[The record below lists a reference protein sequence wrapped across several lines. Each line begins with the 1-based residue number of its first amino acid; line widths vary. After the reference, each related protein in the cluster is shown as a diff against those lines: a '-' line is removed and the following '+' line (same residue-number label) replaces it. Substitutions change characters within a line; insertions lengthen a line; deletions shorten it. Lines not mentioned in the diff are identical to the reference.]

1 MIDGPDIPN
10 CRNECNRIIR
20 LPNMALTRLDNK
32 KLEQGPRAMN
42 QESISQ
48 SIAVVHPITLSHGR
62 NAEVWDTDGKRYID
76 FVGGIGVLNLGH
88 CNPAVVAAIQSQ
100 AARLTHYAFNAAP
113 HGPYLELMER
123 LCQFIPISY
132 PLAGMLTNSG
142 AEAAEN
148 ALKVARGATGKR
160 AVIAFDGAF
169 HGRTLATL
177 NLNGKVAPYKQKVGE
192 LPGPVYHLPYPSA
205 DTGVTC
211 EEALKAM
218 DRLFSVEL
226 AVEDVAAF
234 IFEPVQG
241 EGGFLALDPAFAQAL
256 RTFCDKHGILIIIDE
271 IQSGFGRTGQ
281 RFGFTRL
288 GIEPDLLL
296 LAKSIAGGM
305 PLGALVGR
313 RDLLAALPKGGLG
326 GTYSGNPIAC
336 AAALASLAQMTDEHL
351 ATLGERQEQA
361 IVSRYQRWKDSK
373 LSSWLGRLT
382 GVGAMRGIEFV
393 DSNGAPAPT
402 ALAKV
407 METARNAGL
416 LLMPSGK
423 ARHIIRLL
431 APLTIEPAI
440 LEEGLD
446 IFEQC
451 LVELG

>member
-1 MIDGPDIPN
+1 
-10 CRNECNRIIR
+10 
-20 LPNMALTRLDNK
+20 
-32 KLEQGPRAMN
+32 MN
-42 QESISQ
+42 QENISQ
-48 SIAVVHPITLSHGR
+48 SIGIVHPITLSHGR
-62 NAEVWDTDGKRYID
+62 NAEVWDTAGKRYID

-88 CNPAVVAAIQSQ
+88 CNPAVVEAIQQQ

-123 LCQFIPISY
+123 LCQFVPVSY

-160 AVIAFDGAF
+160 AIVAFDGGF

-177 NLNGKVAPYKQKVGE
+177 NLNGKVAPYKQRVGE
-192 LPGPVYHLPYPSA
+192 LPGPVYHLPYPSP
-205 DTGVTC
+205 DTGVSC
-211 EEALKAM
+211 EQALQAM
-218 DRLFSVEL
+218 ERLFSVEL

-256 RTFCDKHGILIIIDE
+256 RRFCDEHGILIIIDE

-281 RFGFTRL
+281 RFAFPRL

-305 PLGALVGR
+305 PLGAVVGR
-313 RDLLAALPKGGLG
+313 QAIMGALPKGGLG

-336 AAALASLAQMTDEHL
+336 AAALASLAQMTDANI
-351 ATLGERQEQA
+351 ATWGERQEQA
-361 IVSRYQRWKDSK
+361 IVARHARWKASGRCAA
-373 LSSWLGRLT
+373 LGRLT
-382 GVGAMRGIEFV
+382 GTGAMRGLEMV
-393 DSNGAPAPT
+393 NPDGSPAPT
-402 ALAKV
+402 QLAKV
-407 METARNAGL
+407 LEAARGKGL

-431 APLTIEPAI
+431 APLTIEPKV

-446 IFEQC
+446 ILEQC
-451 LVELG
+451 LMELG